1 MKITGR
7 DVRFFLLGVLT
18 IFVIETIMD
27 WEHTKEIIE
36 NSATDEINKIE
47 SES

>member
-7 DVRFFLLGVLT
+7 DVKYFLLGVLT
-18 IFVIETIMD
+18 FFVIDTIMD
-27 WEHTKEIIE
+27 WQHTKEIIK

-47 SES
+47 SEN